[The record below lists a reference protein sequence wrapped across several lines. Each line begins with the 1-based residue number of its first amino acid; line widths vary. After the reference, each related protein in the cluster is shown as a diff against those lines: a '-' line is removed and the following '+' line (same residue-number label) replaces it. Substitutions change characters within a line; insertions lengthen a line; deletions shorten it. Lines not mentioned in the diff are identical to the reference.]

1 MVDDTT
7 SEISPHGNNGDM
19 SAMHGAFEHRSK
31 VLPRLP
37 QLHPGG
43 VPLDFRG
50 PTPWSNYIIQGRVLA
65 GAYPATISDEETHGI
80 LRALLKVG
88 VTTFVCLQAEYN
100 NSVSDMSWKMGKTLR
115 PYIKDAQRMIM
126 DAKKA
131 REGDTAGND
140 DLKNIHQTRLD
151 LLHLPIVDGS
161 VTSDGAISDLADD
174 CCQRI
179 LRGERLYIHC
189 WGGHGRTGSLVALIL
204 SRLYGM
210 TALDA
215 LHYTQKMHDVRVA
228 SQNTASPQ
236 TRAQILQ
243 VLRIISQSD
252 PKEYSEKFSWPHCT
266 LLPFTALEEQRWL
279 KKIQQDP
286 AMLSRSILKSSQ
298 NIHHDNENNEDD
310 SKLIKSVS
318 IV

>member
-1 MVDDTT
+1 MVDGKNDLSPRGDT
-7 SEISPHGNNGDM
+7 SAIHGGLED
-19 SAMHGAFEHRSK
+19 RSK
-31 VLPRLP
+31 LLPRLP
-37 QLHPGG
+37 AISHGG

-65 GAYPATISDEETHGI
+65 GAYPATIRDEETHGI

-100 NSVSDMSWKMGKTLR
+100 NQVSDVSWKMGKTLR

-131 REGDTAGND
+131 RESNAVGND
-140 DLKNIHQTRLD
+140 DLKNIYQTRLD

-161 VTSDGAISDLADD
+161 VTSDDAISELAND

-204 SRLYGM
+204 SRLYGLS
-210 TALDA
+210 ALDA

-236 TRAQILQ
+236 SRAQILQ
-243 VLRIISQSD
+243 VIRIISQSE
-252 PKEYSEKFSWPHCT
+252 PKEYSEKFSWPHCA

-279 KKIQQDP
+279 KKIQQG
-286 AMLSRSILKSSQ
+286 ANMLPGGVLKSSQ
-298 NIHHDNENNEDD
+298 NLDVHNDGGDD